1 MRVAALMP
9 RPSTARSEFFLRW
22 GRCSSVLFAGGLASA
37 EVPLRGL
44 RFSRPSLLFFFPF
57 FSLCLFSPFPC
68 CADMKAFPFCC
79 LLPLAALSLTMCEQN
94 DNDLMPAGM
103 VQPRDAEAERLYAEA
118 EALARSG
125 KIDDAISKLD
135 VVVTQHTLSTVAPR
149 ARLLLGDLYE
159 RDGDY
164 RQAFK
169 EYQKLIERYHSSS
182 LYEDALNRQLQMA
195 MKAVNGEMKT
205 DVAWGLWKTDME
217 ASVVEEWLQSIA
229 ANAPYSD
236 MAATAL
242 AALAK
247 FQLTRLNEPA
257 RARAT
262 YQTLVQRYPNSPM
275 VPAAQLMVAQLWASE
290 STRGNDNLVNLAKA
304 QEAYEEF
311 LLRFPN
317 DRRAGLARQKV
328 GEMRA
333 LLVEQELET
342 GRYYLE
348 RAHLYSAAAQCF
360 RNVQAQASVNP
371 EAAREAKVLYER
383 AAQLAAR
390 EARG

>member
-1 MRVAALMP
+1 MRVAALML
-9 RPSTARSEFFLRW
+9 RLFTARSEFFTRA
-22 GRCSSVLFAGGLASA
+22 GARLFGSRAGGLASA

-360 RNVQAQASVNP
+360 RNVQTQASVNP

>member
-1 MRVAALMP
+1 MMK
-9 RPSTARSEFFLRW
+9 
-22 GRCSSVLFAGGLASA
+22 G
-37 EVPLRGL
+37 
-44 RFSRPSLLFFFPF
+44 
-57 FSLCLFSPFPC
+57 FSL
-68 CADMKAFPFCC
+68 CC

-125 KIDDAISKLD
+125 KLDDAISKLD

-217 ASVVEEWLQSIA
+217 SSVVEEWLQSIA

-236 MAATAL
+236 MASTAL

>member
-1 MRVAALMP
+1 M
-9 RPSTARSEFFLRW
+9 
-22 GRCSSVLFAGGLASA
+22 LFAGGPPLP
-37 EVPLRGL
+37 VPLR
-44 RFSRPSLLFFFPF
+44 FSLVLLLFRLFPDVLMMKG
-57 FSLCLFSPFPC
+57 FSL
-68 CADMKAFPFCC
+68 CC
-79 LLPLAALSLTMCEQN
+79 LLPFAALSLTMCEQN

-125 KIDDAISKLD
+125 KLDAAIDKLD
-135 VVVTQHTLSTVAPR
+135 VVVTGHTLSSVAPR

-205 DVAWGLWKTDME
+205 DVAWGLWQTDME

-229 ANAPYSD
+229 SNAPYSD

-242 AALAK
+242 AALGK
-247 FQLTRLNEPA
+247 FQMTRLNEPA

-262 YQTLVQRYPNSPM
+262 YQTLVERYPNSPM

-290 STRGNDNLVNLAKA
+290 GTRGNNNLVYLSKA

-317 DRRAGLARQKV
+317 DRRAGLAREKV

-360 RNVQAQASVNP
+360 RNVKSQAALNP
-371 EAAREAKVLYER
+371 SAAREAEKLYAR
-383 AAQLAAR
+383 AAQLAAQQK
-390 EARG
+390 EG